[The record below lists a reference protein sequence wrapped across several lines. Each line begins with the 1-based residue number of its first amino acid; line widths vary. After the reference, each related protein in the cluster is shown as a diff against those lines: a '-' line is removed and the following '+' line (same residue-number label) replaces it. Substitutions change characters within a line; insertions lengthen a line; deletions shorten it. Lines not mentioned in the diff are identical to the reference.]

1 MLWQPEMSRHN
12 AAASGQFAVAWAT
25 RWWATLKIHQFILLS
40 LMWQL
45 ASLLACRRKC
55 RGRTGEL
62 PGATSP
68 AVKNR
73 TYFKEN
79 IEKRATTQK

>member
-1 MLWQPEMSRHN
+1 
-12 AAASGQFAVAWAT
+12 
-25 RWWATLKIHQFILLS
+25 
-40 LMWQL
+40 MWQL

-68 AVKNR
+68 VVKNR
-73 TYFKEN
+73 MYFKEN
-79 IEKRATTQK
+79 IEKRATTEVKWMKQQG